1 MRSTFS
7 ECSVGRFVG
16 ERPSDVKLLFVTV
29 EMEVEVDWGR
39 VAVDGC
45 GNARP
50 GDGMYDETTSS

>member
-1 MRSTFS
+1 
-7 ECSVGRFVG
+7 VG
-16 ERPSDVKLLFVTV
+16 ERPSGVKLLFVTV